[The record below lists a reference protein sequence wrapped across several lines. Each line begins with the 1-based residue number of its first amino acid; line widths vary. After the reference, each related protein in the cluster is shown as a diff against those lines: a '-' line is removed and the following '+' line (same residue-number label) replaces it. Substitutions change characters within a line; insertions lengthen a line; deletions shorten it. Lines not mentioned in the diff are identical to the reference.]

1 MPNIH
6 EPQLVNL
13 IRHSA
18 GAVIFRH
25 FPAAPVARPGGRA
38 ASRKLA
44 LHPGRRSCVPVE
56 RDAFGYILS
65 ATAMAMH
72 FYGLGQYALLLSA
85 EGELVWI
92 VTQKQR
98 FLATQTL
105 RDLETRLAEWIAVHT

>member
-1 MPNIH
+1 
-6 EPQLVNL
+6 
-13 IRHSA
+13 
-18 GAVIFRH
+18 
-25 FPAAPVARPGGRA
+25 
-38 ASRKLA
+38 
-44 LHPGRRSCVPVE
+44 
-56 RDAFGYILS
+56 
-65 ATAMAMH
+65 MAMH